1 MDKPPPDDVSPVE
14 LDELFALL
22 YAELRR
28 IAHRQRRRHG
38 SQETL
43 STTALV
49 NEAYVRLKA
58 AGRVVPGDRVHFL
71 SLAARAMRF
80 ALVDYA
86 RRWSRQKRRP
96 DAPPSREEAV
106 RDLASPSWNVESILA
121 IHEAL
126 ERLAQR
132 SERMARVVEC
142 RFFGG
147 MTDDE
152 IATVLSVSPRTV
164 RGDWQRAK
172 LWLTREL
179 SLGEIA
185 LQS

>member
-1 MDKPPPDDVSPVE
+1 MD

-22 YAELRR
+22 YDELRR

-38 SQETL
+38 AQETL

-49 NEAYVRLKA
+49 NEAYLRLKG
-58 AGRVVPGDRVHFL
+58 AGRVAPGDRVHFL
-71 SLAARAMRF
+71 ALAARAMRF

-96 DAPPSREEAV
+96 EEPAAAEQEAGE
-106 RDLASPSWNVESILA
+106 LASPSWNAEIILA

-126 ERLAQR
+126 QGLAQHN
-132 SERMARVVEC
+132 ERMARVVEC

-152 IATVLSVSPRTV
+152 IATVLDVSPRTV
-164 RGDWQRAK
+164 SGDWQRAK
-172 LWLTREL
+172 LWLTQEL
-179 SLGEIA
+179 SLAETEFP
-185 LQS
+185 S